1 MVLTKNNCKAKI
13 SIKRYLFIL
22 SFISLLPIN
31 KLSADGIIFA
41 PLARASYD
49 FNLGYTISL
58 GLGIQNC
65 QGECSPGG
73 YMMYS
78 YSKAIQKEGLMSSL
92 SQQLNKPKMGS
103 NLSLGLYAGLGI
115 ASFRFGANRML
126 FKESTEKMWGVEA
139 STQMLFF
146 NGVLGLM
153 YNNKSNS
160 IQPNLGLGWGV
171 F

>member
-78 YSKAIQKEGLMSSL
+78 YSKETQKENIMSNL
-92 SQQLNKPKMGS
+92 FQQINKPKMGS
-103 NLSLGLYAGLGI
+103 NLSFGLYAGLGF
-115 ASFRFGANRML
+115 ASFRLGANRML
-126 FKESTEKMWGVEA
+126 FKESTEKLWGIEA
-139 STQMLFF
+139 STQFIIF
-146 NGVLGLM
+146 NGALGLM
-153 YNNKSNS
+153 YNNESKS
-160 IQPNLGLGWGV
+160 IQSNLGLGLGL

>member
-1 MVLTKNNCKAKI
+1 MVLIKSNIKSKI
-13 SIKRYLFIL
+13 STKRYLLIL
-22 SFISLLPIN
+22 SFIFLLPIN
-31 KLSADGIIFA
+31 KLSADGIIVA

-78 YSKAIQKEGLMSSL
+78 YSKETQKESMMSNL
-92 SQQLNKPKMGS
+92 FQQVNNPKMGS
-103 NLSLGLYAGLGI
+103 NLSFGLYAGIGI
-115 ASFRFGANRML
+115 ASFRIGANRML

-139 STQMLFF
+139 STQMFLF

-153 YNNKSNS
+153 YNNESNS